1 MGRRSSFS
9 TMWLPWQITVN
20 RDVVKTSSAGFE
32 RRCSGD
38 TLALS
43 PVHNLMQEVNHP
55 LGRIRF
61 GVFEVDLRAGELRK
75 RGVPI
80 RLQAQPFRILEML
93 LERSGDVV
101 TREELKGKLW
111 PADTFGDFDH
121 GLNKAINKIRAAL
134 NDSAPNPRFVETVA
148 RRGYRFIAEVSPA
161 DGVSRSVEP
170 VIAAL
175 PEAENRSRELAE
187 SSAVPRQTPNLMGW
201 KVAGVLLLLILA
213 ALFVWNSRRNVKA
226 PDVQSLAVL
235 PLENLSSDVSQEYF
249 ADGMTDELISALGTI
264 SRLRVISRTSV
275 MPYKHVR
282 KPLPQIARE
291 LKVDAL
297 VEGTVLRSGEQVRI
311 TAQLIRAA
319 ADEHL
324 WSHSYQGDVRDALQ
338 LQEKVARAIADG
350 IRVTVSSQEQTL
362 LRNAKLVNPEAYDAY
377 LKGRYFWNKRTG
389 QGFKRAI
396 DYFDQAI
403 AKDPEYAQA
412 YSGLADS
419 YALLGDWEYGVLAPK
434 QAFPKAKAA
443 ASKALELDNT
453 LGEAHASLAFCLD
466 LFDWD
471 WRSAEGEFRRAIT
484 LNNSYATAHQWYA
497 WHLLVTRRNDEGISE
512 LKKAE
517 ALDPLSLIISAD
529 IADAFLI
536 AHKYGESIQQ
546 SRKTIEMDPSF
557 AVAHYQLGQAL
568 VQIRKYDEAILE
580 LQQAIELSRGNP
592 ICTSHLA
599 YVYAVC
605 GRRSEAIKLLH
616 DLKNGS
622 DDNRSNAADIAL
634 IYAGLNERDQ
644 ALTWL
649 QKAYEQRF
657 NPSVLL
663 RPAFDVLRSDPR
675 FQDLL
680 RRLGLS

>member
-1 MGRRSSFS
+1 
-9 TMWLPWQITVN
+9 
-20 RDVVKTSSAGFE
+20 
-32 RRCSGD
+32 
-38 TLALS
+38 
-43 PVHNLMQEVNHP
+43 MQEVNHP

-75 RGVPI
+75 HGVPI
-80 RLQAQPFRILEML
+80 RLQAQPFRVLEML
-93 LERSGDVV
+93 LEHSGDVV

-121 GLNKAINKIRAAL
+121 GLNKAINKIREAL

-148 RRGYRFIAEVSPA
+148 RRGYRFIADVIPA
-161 DGVSRSVEP
+161 QGLSKSVEP

-175 PEAENRSRELAE
+175 PEAEAEDRSRELVE
-187 SSAVPRQTPNLMGW
+187 SSAVPRQTPNSMGW
-201 KVAGVLLLLILA
+201 KVAGGLLLLILA
-213 ALFVWNSRRNVKA
+213 TLFVWNSRLSNVKS
-226 PDVQSLAVL
+226 PDVRSLAVL

-249 ADGMTDELISALGTI
+249 ADGMTDELITALGTI

-291 LKVDAL
+291 LNVDAV

-311 TAQLIRAA
+311 TAQLIRAS

-338 LQEKVARAIADG
+338 LQDKVARAIADG
-350 IRVTVSSQEQTL
+350 IRVTVSSQEQAL
-362 LRNAKLVNPEAYDAY
+362 LENAKLVNPDAYDAY
-377 LKGRYFWNKRTG
+377 LKGRYFWNKRTE

-403 AKDPEYAQA
+403 AKDPNYAQA

-419 YALLGDWEYGVLAPK
+419 YALLGDWEFGGLPPNE
-434 QAFPKAKAA
+434 AFPKAKAA
-443 ASKALELDNT
+443 ATKALELDDN
-453 LGEAHASLAFCLD
+453 LGEAHASLALCLKS
-466 LFDWD
+466 FDWD
-471 WRSAEGEFRRAIT
+471 WKSAEAELMRAIK
-484 LNNSYATAHQWYA
+484 LSPSYATAHQWYA
-497 WHLLVTRRNDEGISE
+497 WNLIILGRNHEGINE

-517 ALDPLSLIISAD
+517 SLDPLSLIISAD
-529 IADAFLI
+529 IADALLI
-536 AHKYGESIQQ
+536 AHKYDESIQQ

-557 AVAHYQLGQAL
+557 AMAHYQLGQAFAQ
-568 VQIRKYDEAILE
+568 VRKYNEAILE
-580 LQQAIELSRGNP
+580 LQEAIELSGGNP
-592 ICTSHLA
+592 LCTSHLG
-599 YVYAVC
+599 YVYAVS
-605 GRRSEAIKLLH
+605 GRRNEAIKILD

-622 DDNRSNAADIAL
+622 DHNRSNAADIAL
-634 IYAGLNERDQ
+634 IYAGLNERDR
-644 ALTWL
+644 AFASL
-649 QKAYEQRF
+649 QKAYEERF
-657 NPSVLL
+657 NPSILV
-663 RPAFDVLRSDPR
+663 RPAFDVLRSDSR